1 MFIDVTI
8 LKMCILLNLDVHTF
22 TGAYNMGEP
31 APTVQKIKKLV
42 ATGDQTEMETLSAE
56 ENLGVYLFFFQFY

>member
-8 LKMCILLNLDVHTF
+8 LKMCILLNLDVHDTF

-42 ATGDQTEMETLSAE
+42 VTRDQTEMETLSTE
-56 ENLGVYLFFFQFY
+56 ENLGV